1 MCLNYIAYFSSSCQ
15 KLRNNGVKSSDACM
29 FYICIYI
36 FDAKCTI
43 MYVLSYY
50 EYKSFCIHCHLIRCN
65 VQEKRIFNL
74 QLLVEISLIN
84 YM

>member
-1 MCLNYIAYFSSSCQ
+1 
-15 KLRNNGVKSSDACM
+15 M
-29 FYICIYI
+29 FYICIYMYI
-36 FDAKCTI
+36 FDVKCTI

-50 EYKSFCIHCHLIRCN
+50 EYKSFCIDCHLIRCN
-65 VQEKRIFNL
+65 VQECRIFNL